1 MPLSLIVFL
10 SLASVIRLI
19 LALLFPLTADE
30 SYYWL
35 WAKHLSLSYVDHPP
49 LVAYINYLLTFGRE
63 NLFMVRLGCVVIALL
78 TTLLIY
84 FLAKKIFDEKVAVWS
99 AVLFQLL
106 PHFVV
111 VWLTMYVEL
120 PLTLFWAA
128 SLLILAHIF
137 RSPYPK
143 PHTSYRWYLLGLTVG
158 LGCLSKY
165 TMFLFWPC
173 LAIYFLIEPTGRA
186 WLKQKEPYL
195 CFLVSVACFLPVLIW
210 NAQNAWVS
218 FTFHGAKASADAWG
232 TNFLPFAGDQLVHYT
247 PFLIF
252 ALYNV
257 YRWGL
262 KKDAGTRLL
271 FSFSAPVLFLF
282 LLLSF
287 KVKIW
292 AHWTE
297 IGYIGALPLTV
308 AYLAGNG
315 KSLKKFIAWISIFTG
330 LVLAVLLLASPGV
343 LLHQADYNR
352 NYGLAAKLPA
362 EYKLFARTN
371 VASSLLEFYTGRPAY
386 LATGFLM
393 SDHLWGEKQ
402 YELWGI
408 PELKKGETVLYYGED
423 NSFFRGRADKYF
435 TKVTELP
442 EAKLYLIEDYIANNY
457 KLFELE
463 GYKENASHP

>member
-1 MPLSLIVFL
+1 MPFSLIIFL
-10 SLASVIRLI
+10 ALASVLRLI

-49 LVAYINYLLTFGRE
+49 MVAYINYLTTWGHE
-63 NLFMVRLGCVVIALL
+63 NLLTLRLGCVVV
-78 TTLLIY
+78 TLLVSLLVY
-84 FLAKKIFDEKVAVWS
+84 WLAKSVFNEKVAVWS
-99 AVLFQLL
+99 TVLFQIL

-120 PLTLFWAA
+120 PLVLFWTAA
-128 SLLILAHIF
+128 LLILAKVFCPSHPAP
-137 RSPYPK
+137 RTPYL
-143 PHTSYRWYLLGLTVG
+143 WYFLGLIVG
-158 LGCLSKY
+158 LGTLSKY

-173 LAIYFLIEPTGRA
+173 LALYFLIEPSSRA
-186 WLKQKEPYL
+186 WLKRKEPSL
-195 CFLVSVACFLPVLIW
+195 GFLLSAVCFLPVLIW
-210 NAQNAWVS
+210 NAQNSWIS

-232 TNFLPFAGDQLVHYT
+232 ANFLPFAGDQLVHYT

-257 YRWGL
+257 YRWSL

-271 FSFSAPVLFLF
+271 FAFSAPVLLLIF
-282 LLLSF
+282 LLSF

-297 IGYIGALPLTV
+297 IGYLGALPLTA
-308 AYLAGNG
+308 AYLLENG
-315 KSLKKFIAWISIFTG
+315 KSLKKFITWISIFSG
-330 LVLAVLLLASPGV
+330 LVLTILLFVSPGV
-343 LLHQADYNR
+343 LLHQSDYKK
-352 NYGLAAKLPA
+352 NYELAGKLPA

-371 VASSLLEFYTGRPAY
+371 VSAALLEFYTKRPAY

-393 SDHLWGEKQ
+393 DSHRWGEKQ

-423 NSFFRGRADKYF
+423 NGFFRDRAEKYF
-435 TKVTELP
+435 TKVIELP
-442 EAKLYLIEDYIANNY
+442 DAKLYLVEDYITKNY
-457 KLFELE
+457 KLFELA
-463 GYKENASHP
+463 GYKGNGLHP